1 MVIQK
6 RLPVAIIISLT
17 LISLFGSCQKDEI
30 VHENLIIENNTPP
43 PNDGISTLELQNYI
57 NNLYIDLFGRAPTEG
72 EMEERSTALREADFS
87 AEGRAAII
95 EDMMASYEYYKNI
108 NVLTT
113 QELLVDADS
122 LSIVYQIDLYEY
134 FIELNNLSGD
144 TISNYYLE
152 YEIDKMEKLLSAP
165 GDFYSGTIGLNEYY
179 KRFIHNYFY
188 DEVNMGSLNFV
199 VACFENL
206 FNRLPTVEETADGI
220 AMVDG
225 VSSQLFLIDGSSKI
239 DFIQIVTNHL
249 EFYQGLVADIYST
262 FLAREPN
269 SWEMSTYALQL
280 QEENHFNAVKSIILQ
295 SEEYAGF

>member
-1 MVIQK
+1 MAILN
-6 RLPVAIIISLT
+6 RLSFSL
-17 LISLFGSCQKDEI
+17 LFSFFLFSIFSSCKKDEI
-30 VHENLIIENNTPP
+30 VHENLIIDNNTPP

-57 NNLYIDLFGRAPTEG
+57 NNLYIDLFGRAPTES
-72 EMEERSTALREADFS
+72 EMEERSNYLRDADFS
-87 AEGRAAII
+87 SEGRAGII
-95 EDMMASYEYYKNI
+95 EDMMGSYEYYKNI

-113 QELLVDADS
+113 QEMLVDADS

-134 FIELNNLSGD
+134 FIELNNLAGD
-144 TISNYYLE
+144 TILNYYFE
-152 YEIDKMEKLLSAP
+152 FEIDKMQKLLDAP
-165 GDFYSGTIGLNEYY
+165 GDLYNGTIGLNEYY
-179 KRFIHNYFY
+179 KRFIYNYFY

-206 FNRLPTVEETADGI
+206 FNRLPTVEETSDGI

-239 DFIQIVTNHL
+239 DFINIVSNHL
-249 EFYQGLVADIYST
+249 EFYQGLVLDIYST

-280 QEENHFNAVKSIILQ
+280 QEENNFNAVKSIILQ